1 MPLPRQ
7 KLPTVKKRRHSK
19 AATWLNLEQRL
30 EKLDGV
36 WCEGELLNLP
46 GWRTSKYRETA
57 DDITVMAEATS
68 EVSTP
73 CNCGSITTNVRRWG
87 FTNPS
92 YVHDLPIRS
101 KRVRVYF
108 RLRRNRC
115 LKCGLTTQQSA
126 ISMHEKR
133 AMTSRLV
140 EYIER
145 ESFSMFRSFS
155 HLADEVGCS
164 EQTIRNMFTARA
176 SQLEVG
182 RCINTPEWIA
192 IDEVYP
198 RKNTKYCV
206 LSDPIGRQIIDILP
220 DDNPNTLKMWLLHL
234 PDRHKVKVVTTD
246 MFHPY
251 RAAVRRLI
259 PRAHV
264 IVDRYHVHN
273 LLSVALKQ
281 VLDVVRDSMTY
292 SEQRKFMRR
301 EHLLLTNYRR
311 LSGGRTKDKHGRE
324 LMSQKEAV
332 RKWLNQVPD
341 VARAYQLAKS
351 FSDILQLSDREKAEK
366 MTDTWLERASEFVDY
381 FRAKYKKSYSGK
393 WQDPFGNIPN
403 TITDWRASILDYI
416 SYRDRYNIT
425 PTNAFAEFANK
436 QIKRAYR
443 TGNGYTFE
451 VLRLKT
457 VYGGILVAK
466 RPPHP
471 LDHKLPRA
479 TSKRS
484 PKPEERGRHTTNP
497 DANIMQLAKAREDRY
512 VSTQMSLKPQD
523 NAAWMQRFRLENI
536 CRKDV
541 EADTEL
547 AAQTAPAEPILQE
560 ELFQR
565 PGDKRERIRRPNKF
579 NPDQIKMF

>member
-1 MPLPRQ
+1 MPLPRP
-7 KLPTVKKRRHSK
+7 KLPAVKKRRHTK
-19 AATWLNLEQRL
+19 AATWLDLEQRL

-36 WCEGELLNLP
+36 WCEGEVLNLP
-46 GWRTSKYRETA
+46 GWRTLKYRETA
-57 DDITVMAEATS
+57 DDIIVLAETTS

-73 CNCGSITTNVRRWG
+73 CNCRSTTTNVRRWG

-108 RLRRNRC
+108 RLQRSRC
-115 LKCGLTTQQSA
+115 LECGVTIQQPAVS
-126 ISMHEKR
+126 IHEKR

-176 SQLEVG
+176 SQLEKG
-182 RCINTPEWIA
+182 RCIDTPEWIA

-198 RKNTKYCV
+198 RKNNKYCV
-206 LSDPIGRQIIDILP
+206 LSDPISRQIIDILP
-220 DDNPNTLKMWLLHL
+220 DDKPTTLKTWLLYL

-246 MFHPY
+246 MFLPY
-251 RAAVRRLI
+251 RAAVHRLI
-259 PRAHV
+259 PDAHV

-281 VLDVVRDSMTY
+281 VLDVVRDGMTY
-292 SEQRKFMRR
+292 SEQRKFMHR
-301 EHLLLTNYRR
+301 EHLLLTNYHQ
-311 LSGGRTKDKHGRE
+311 LSEERTKNKRGRE
-324 LMSQKEAV
+324 VMSQKEAV

-366 MTDTWLERASEFVDY
+366 MTDIWLESASEFVDY

-403 TITDWRASILDYI
+403 TIVDWRANILDYI
-416 SYRDRYNIT
+416 SYRAQYSIT

-443 TGNGYTFE
+443 TGNGYTYE

-471 LDHKLPRA
+471 LDPKTPRA

-484 PKPEERGRHTTNP
+484 PKPEELGRHTTTP
-497 DANIMQLAKAREDRY
+497 DANIMQLAKARQDRY

-523 NAAWMQRFRLENI
+523 NAGWTQRFHLENI
-536 CRKDV
+536 CRNDL

-547 AAQTAPAEPILQE
+547 AAQTEPAEPILQE
-560 ELFQR
+560 DIFER
-565 PGDKRERIRRPNKF
+565 HGTKRERTRRPNKF